1 MKTPKE
7 ELIKEI
13 NDDLITYLKSGYF
26 SPNTFLKNLNLN
38 IENFERLIMLHFLL
52 LDEVREYIK
61 SLPFL
66 IRTLKVSSSMNEQ
79 ISREAIK
86 GQINWQKTIKE
97 RLNVGY
103 KDKTLFSVSERN
115 KQYNT
120 KENIVLKKFIEIL
133 YSIIHRELNMVDFEK
148 YEWYKDG
155 KEINKIIR
163 DIYERNIYLSKIDVK
178 NMKVT
183 NRMLEDVKR
192 NRNYIYYKTASLF
205 KLYRDYLSLKV
216 DENRLKEL
224 FEKTFIEIAD
234 ENTLFELYWVIR
246 IIKGNA
252 KDYKMYIM
260 DGKENKVA
268 TWEDNTHLY
277 TIYHDSAGSNELMFK
292 ISVDEVKNSSITS
305 EFLKRQ
311 LKVYEQ
317 FRIIGSKLFED
328 REIYEN
334 IWQGRPDIIIEV
346 RNKETNKLKKVVL
359 GEVKYTTD
367 KNYVLQG
374 LRELLEYIY
383 FLKDQYGK
391 FIYESSNKEIEIKG
405 ILFTDKIKHEC
416 INNELVEVVSYG
428 SKLNLVFY

>member
-26 SPNTFLKNLNLN
+26 SPNTFLKKLNLN
-38 IENFERLIMLHFLL
+38 IENFERLIKLHFILL
-52 LDEVREYIK
+52 NEVREYIK
-61 SLPFL
+61 NLPFL

-97 RLNVGY
+97 RLNTGY
-103 KDKTLFSVSERN
+103 RDKTLFSVSERN

-133 YSIIHRELNMVDFEK
+133 YSIIHQELNMVDFEK
-148 YEWYKDG
+148 YEWYKAG
-155 KEINKIIR
+155 KEINKIIKE
-163 DIYERNIYLSKIDVK
+163 IYEKNIYLSKIDVK
-178 NMKVT
+178 NIKVT
-183 NRMLEDVKR
+183 DRMLEDVKR
-192 NRNYIYYKTASLF
+192 NRNYIYYKTAKLF

-224 FEKTFIEIAD
+224 FERTFIEIAD

-246 IIKGNA
+246 IIKENA

-277 TIYHDSAGSNELMFK
+277 TIYHDSTGSNELIFK
-292 ISVDEVKNSSITS
+292 ISVDEVRKSLITN

-311 LKVYEQ
+311 LKVYDQ

-328 REIYEN
+328 REICEN

-346 RNKETNKLKKVVL
+346 RNKETNKLEKVIL

-391 FIYESSNKEIEIKG
+391 FIYESINQEIKIKG
-405 ILFTDKIKHEC
+405 ILFTDKIEHEC
-416 INNELVEVVSYG
+416 INNELVRVVSYG
-428 SKLNLVFY
+428 SSFENLR

>member
-26 SPNTFLKNLNLN
+26 SPNTFLKKLNLN
-38 IENFERLIMLHFLL
+38 IENFERLIKLHFILL
-52 LDEVREYIK
+52 NEVREYIK
-61 SLPFL
+61 NLPFL

-97 RLNVGY
+97 RLNTGY
-103 KDKTLFSVSERN
+103 RDKTLFSVSERN

-133 YSIIHRELNMVDFEK
+133 YSIIHQELNMVDFEK
-148 YEWYKDG
+148 YEWYKAG
-155 KEINKIIR
+155 KEINKIIKE
-163 DIYERNIYLSKIDVK
+163 IYEKNIYLSKIDVK
-178 NMKVT
+178 SIKIT
-183 NRMLEDVKR
+183 DRMLEDVKR
-192 NRNYIYYKTASLF
+192 NRNYIYHKTAELF

-216 DENRLKEL
+216 GENRLKEL

-234 ENTLFELYWVIR
+234 ENILFELYWVIK

-268 TWEDNTHLY
+268 TWEDNKHLY
-277 TIYHDSAGSNELMFK
+277 TIYHDSTGSNELMFK
-292 ISVDEVKNSSITS
+292 IAVDEVKNSLITN

-311 LKVYEQ
+311 IMVYDR
-317 FRIIGSKLFED
+317 FRTIGSKLFED

-367 KNYVLQG
+367 KNYVL
-374 LRELLEYIY
+374 
-383 FLKDQYGK
+383 
-391 FIYESSNKEIEIKG
+391 
-405 ILFTDKIKHEC
+405 
-416 INNELVEVVSYG
+416 
-428 SKLNLVFY
+428 

>member
-26 SPNTFLKNLNLN
+26 SPNTFLKKLNLN
-38 IENFERLIMLHFLL
+38 IENFERLIKLHFILL
-52 LDEVREYIK
+52 NEVREYIK
-61 SLPFL
+61 NLPFL

-97 RLNVGY
+97 RLNTGY
-103 KDKTLFSVSERN
+103 RDKTLFSVSERN

-133 YSIIHRELNMVDFEK
+133 YSIIHQELNMVDFEK
-148 YEWYKDG
+148 YEWYKAG
-155 KEINKIIR
+155 KEINKIIKE
-163 DIYERNIYLSKIDVK
+163 IYEKNIYLSKIDVK
-178 NMKVT
+178 SIKIT
-183 NRMLEDVKR
+183 DRMLEDVKR
-192 NRNYIYYKTASLF
+192 NRNYIYHKTAELF

-216 DENRLKEL
+216 GENRLKEL

-234 ENTLFELYWVIR
+234 ENTLFELYWSIKVI
-246 IIKGNA
+246 KENA
-252 KDYKMYIM
+252 KGYKMNIM

-277 TIYHDSAGSNELMFK
+277 TIYHDSTGSNELIFK
-292 ISVDEVKNSSITS
+292 ISVDEVRKSLITN

-311 LKVYEQ
+311 LKVYDQ

-328 REIYEN
+328 REICEN

-346 RNKETNKLKKVVL
+346 RNKETNKLEKVIL

-391 FIYESSNKEIEIKG
+391 FIYESINQEIKIKG
-405 ILFTDKIKHEC
+405 ILFTDKIEHEC
-416 INNELVEVVSYG
+416 INNELVRVVSYG
-428 SKLNLVFY
+428 SSFENLR